1 MSLGPCFIMF
11 AFGASDATQ
20 NQNNMSDPSNVNSK
34 RVYLNFPLQEE
45 IDFCGRF
52 QTKRMEICAFICI
65 LDNVSG

>member
-20 NQNNMSDPSNVNSK
+20 IQNNMSDPSNVNSK

-45 IDFCGRF
+45 IDFCGCF
-52 QTKRMEICAFICI
+52 
-65 LDNVSG
+65 

>member
-20 NQNNMSDPSNVNSK
+20 NQNNMSDPSNVNSN

-52 QTKRMEICAFICI
+52 
-65 LDNVSG
+65 